1 MDIQKNPANI
11 TKYQS
16 NPKVQKVMEKISSKV
31 GGAGMGG
38 AGGMGGFPP
47 GGPPPPPPTGGATA
61 AEGGD
66 AMGLD

>member
-16 NPKVQKVMEKISSKV
+16 NQKIQKVMEKISSKV
-31 GGAGMGG
+31 GGAG
-38 AGGMGGFPP
+38 GMGGFPP
-47 GGPPPPPPTGGATA
+47 GGPPPPPPPTGGATA